1 MDTENESLPSDERA
15 SGEQQIRNTPDV
27 GQPVKP
33 VPRMQRITFLMTTIT
48 GVLLSNTQQSFST
61 ALNEVLTEL
70 PVYGF
75 SLLIVGFYFFAF
87 RALLVPMVFI
97 LSIAIILFRND
108 LAVYFWL
115 LVIVVEVADVVYRRI
130 RRSSQKEDQLQVE
143 ADV

>member
-1 MDTENESLPSDERA
+1 MNEKIL
-15 SGEQQIRNTPDV
+15 V
-27 GQPVKP
+27 
-33 VPRMQRITFLMTTIT
+33 
-48 GVLLSNTQQSFST
+48 
-61 ALNEVLTEL
+61 
-70 PVYGF
+70 
-75 SLLIVGFYFFAF
+75 FAF